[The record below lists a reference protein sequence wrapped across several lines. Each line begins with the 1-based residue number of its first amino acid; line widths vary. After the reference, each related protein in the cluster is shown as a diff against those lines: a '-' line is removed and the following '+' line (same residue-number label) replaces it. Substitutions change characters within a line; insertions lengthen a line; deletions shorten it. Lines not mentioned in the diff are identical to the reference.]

1 MTIDFDL
8 VIDTEEDTV
17 DMKAGLDSMQ
27 GISDAIRCIG
37 ETLLTEKVP
46 ERMTSKSSI
55 RTSLKKSFKGSYG
68 HIFSLDLHDI
78 KSQANF
84 RKLGRST
91 FVELISY
98 FFGESLYRDAKPLSE
113 KAQKAIDRLEEK
125 ADKLVDQLRTT
136 ALGNIHEISVKFNH
150 DIKIRY
156 RKSRDDQTVVA
167 SFDRDSAQV
176 LHATQSD
183 EVIDLRVVITRL
195 NIHTGNGRLQIEGE
209 DETVAFG
216 FGTEYKLVRV
226 KAKKPLSNNL
236 DHNNG
241 IETKYWQYLK
251 LTVSPLKL
259 KNGKVIKYLVRQIY
273 AD

>member
-37 ETLLTEKVP
+37 ETLLTDKVP
-46 ERMTSKSSI
+46 ERLTSKSNI

-68 HIFSLDLHDI
+68 HIFSLDLHDD
-78 KSQANF
+78 KSQANL
-84 RKLGRST
+84 RRLGRST

-98 FFGESLYRDAKPLSE
+98 FLDESMYRDTNPLSE
-113 KAQKAIDRLEEK
+113 KAQKTLDKLEEK
-125 ADKLVDQLRTT
+125 AEKLVDQLRT
-136 ALGNIHEISVKFNH
+136 ASLGNIHEISVKFDH

-156 RKSRDDQTVVA
+156 RKNRDDQTVIA

-176 LHATQSD
+176 LNAEQSD

-209 DETVAFG
+209 NETVAFG
-216 FGTEYKLVRV
+216 FGTEYKTLRIR
-226 KAKKPLSNNL
+226 AKKTLSSNL
-236 DHNNG
+236 DRNNG
-241 IETKYWQYLK
+241 VETDNWQYLK
-251 LTVSPLKL
+251 LTVSPIKL
-259 KNGKVIKYLVRQIY
+259 MNGKVIKYLVRQIH

>member
-27 GISDAIRCIG
+27 GVSDAIRCIG
-37 ETLLTEKVP
+37 ETLLTNKVP
-46 ERMTSKSSI
+46 ERLTSKSNI

-68 HIFSLDLHDI
+68 HIFSLDLYDE
-78 KSQANF
+78 KSQANL
-84 RKLGRST
+84 RKFGRSS

-98 FFGESLYRDAKPLSE
+98 FLNESMYRDTSPLSE
-113 KAQKAIDRLEEK
+113 KAQNALDRLKENAE
-125 ADKLVDQLRTT
+125 KLVDQLRT
-136 ALGNIHEISVKFNH
+136 ASLGNIHEISVKFDH

-156 RKSRDDQTVVA
+156 RKSRDDQIVIA

-176 LHATQSD
+176 LNAEQSD
-183 EVIDLRVVITRL
+183 EVIDLDVVITRL

-209 DETVAFG
+209 NETVAFG
-216 FGTEYKLVRV
+216 FGTEYKTLRIR
-226 KAKKPLSNNL
+226 AKKTLSSNL
-236 DHNNG
+236 DKNNG
-241 IETKYWQYLK
+241 VETDNWQYLK
-251 LTVSPLKL
+251 LTVSPIKL
-259 KNGKVIKYLVRQIY
+259 MNGKVIKYLVRQVH